1 MAADHKGDISDLA
14 YAARVAE
21 RLAGP
26 AHAIE
31 ELQQFIL
38 ESALQEGLREIVPD
52 LQRIVVAA
60 SSLTAL
66 IDRILSGEAMEAA
79 EGDSEGR
86 LRHDLRTPLTAMIGY
101 SEMIVEDF
109 ADELPRRLLDDIVL
123 VARQSKALQGQIDNL
138 VELARTEDDGA
149 AADEADYSIAA
160 QLARTVARPIAGRE
174 TEFGRILI
182 VDDTEFNRDLLA
194 RRLRG
199 EGHTVDTASSASEAL
214 EKLARTEFD
223 LALVDILMPDINGI
237 ELLSM
242 MKSNEATRDIPVLM
256 ISGLNEDHAVA
267 HCIEAGAEDYL
278 PKPVNPVL
286 LRARI
291 SSCLERRRLR
301 MREQRYINGVRE
313 EKERAKALLH
323 SILPIQVVTRLDLG
337 ERVIADRFEVATVI
351 FADIVGFTELATRMP
366 PAKLIQRLGALF
378 GRFDDLAERHG
389 VEKIKTIGDAYMAA
403 SGIPEPRPDHARAA
417 VDFAKALIEETL
429 RDDRG
434 DPLRIRVGI
443 NTGPIIAGL
452 IGRKRFVYDVWGHT
466 VNVASRLES
475 SGVPDRI
482 QVSSETLEALGD
494 NEGFEPRDRVVL
506 RGVGEMTTY
515 LLTHTRR
522 R

>member
-1 MAADHKGDISDLA
+1 MVADHHGDLSDRA
-14 YAARVAE
+14 YAARLAE

-38 ESALQEGLREIVPD
+38 ESALRDGLRDIVPD
-52 LQRIVVAA
+52 LQRVLTAA
-60 SSLTAL
+60 ASLTAL
-66 IDRILSGEAMEAA
+66 IDRILKGEAWEEQAPGIDR
-79 EGDSEGR
+79 ESR
-86 LRHDLRTPLTAMIGY
+86 LRHDLRTPLNAMIGY
-101 SEMIVEDF
+101 SEMIAEDF
-109 ADELPRRLLDDIVL
+109 ADELPKPLLDDIAM
-123 VARQSKALQGQIDNL
+123 VARQSKSLQGQIDRL
-138 VELARTEDDGA
+138 VEFARTEDDPD

-160 QLARTVARPIAGRE
+160 QLARTVATPLARRDGE
-174 TEFGRILI
+174 LGRILI

-194 RRLRG
+194 RRLEG
-199 EGHTVDTASSASEAL
+199 EGHTVETASSAAEAL
-214 EKLARTEFD
+214 AKMAESEFD
-223 LALVDILMPDINGI
+223 LALVDILMPEVNGI

-242 MKSNEATRDIPVLM
+242 IKGAEATRDLPVLM
-256 ISGLNEDHAVA
+256 ISGLNEEHAVA
-267 HCIEAGAEDYL
+267 RCIEAGADDYL

-301 MREQRYINGVRE
+301 QREQRHIEGIRQ

-323 SILPIQVVTRLDLG
+323 SILPTQVVTRLDLG
-337 ERVIADRFEVATVI
+337 ERVIADRFEAATIV
-351 FADIVGFTELATRMP
+351 FADIVGFTALATRIP

-378 GRFDDLAERHG
+378 SRFDDLAERYG

-403 SGIPEPRPDHARAA
+403 SGIPEPREDHARAA
-417 VDFAKALIEETL
+417 VEFARALVAETM

-434 DPLRIRVGI
+434 DTLSIRVGI

-475 SGVPDRI
+475 SGIPDRI
-482 QVSSETLEALGD
+482 QVSPETLEALGGA
-494 NEGFEPRDRVVL
+494 EGFELRGQVEL

-515 LLTHTRR
+515 LVR
-522 R
+522 